1 MPIRELLRGLWP
13 WDHLRFGDEP
23 RQVGLARDLD
33 VQPEQLDSA
42 VRAESLEPLPQRG
55 NLEIE
60 DFYWTLKL
68 EIPKLGD
75 ICVDFQ
81 VFESQ

>member
-1 MPIRELLRGLWP
+1 MIGCELLTGLWL

-23 RQVGLARDLD
+23 RQVELARDLD
-33 VQPEQLDSA
+33 VHPEQLDSG

-55 NLEIE
+55 NLNGVNSVAEV
-60 DFYWTLKL
+60 K
-68 EIPKLGD
+68 IPKLGD